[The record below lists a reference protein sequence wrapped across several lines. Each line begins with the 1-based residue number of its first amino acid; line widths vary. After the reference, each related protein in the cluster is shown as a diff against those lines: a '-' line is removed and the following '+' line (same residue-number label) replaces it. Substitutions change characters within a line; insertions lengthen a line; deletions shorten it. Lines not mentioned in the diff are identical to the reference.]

1 MDLSP
6 HVLDQFAVQAAAGYS
21 ASGDLDLEISKIA
34 EEAELTEQQIA
45 ALVPEAN
52 VELNRRLHGS
62 MADKQFAFKTASVQG
77 VKKILSSKTGP
88 KLASFTA
95 TGFLSLEI
103 DGERSKTAG
112 DSAPVEVQY
121 PDWIRDPQTRVK
133 TVANCLK
140 TAADYLNKYAE
151 ECRQGA
157 VEAKY
162 KVSTAFA
169 GVKYEAQQA
178 MRSDGVKFASI
189 CEAAIAHNPEC
200 KEAFIQIFGLVKT
213 ECEKTASP
221 VEVDLLKF
229 DPKELDGKDE
239 IGTRISNGSHPIMVH
254 LDDLISGANLV
265 GAYNASCEGFRDR
278 ASAAVSAIH
287 DLNTHDDVDA
297 YVANE
302 IQQFAN
308 AVKVGA
314 CEAMEACI
322 KFGQQLKKT
331 SSLKDQAGGIKD
343 LYKMLKGPIAQ
354 GAGSQAAFGKTFPN
368 RGRGLES
375 LPGLIPSVGALLSA
389 GNAAKSVQEI
399 GSKDLGPAL
408 GAGGNRRLGVSN
420 AI

>member
-62 MADKQFAFKTASVQG
+62 TADKQFAFKTASVQG
-77 VKKILSSKTGP
+77 VKKILSGKTGP
-88 KLASFTA
+88 KLASFTS
-95 TGFLSLEI
+95 TGFMSLEV
-103 DGERSKTAG
+103 DKPLSKTAG
-112 DSAPVEVQY
+112 DVSSKEMMY
-121 PDWIRDPQTRVK
+121 SEWIRNPQTRVK
-133 TVANCLK
+133 TAINYLK
-140 TAADYLNKYAE
+140 MAESYLNKYAE

-157 VEAKY
+157 VEAKC

-169 GVKYEAQQA
+169 GVKHEAQQA

-200 KEAFIQIFGLVKT
+200 KSAFIEILSLVRT

-229 DPKELDGKDE
+229 DPSELDGKDE

-254 LDDLISGANLV
+254 LDDLVHGATLV

-278 ASAAVSAIH
+278 AGAAVSAIH
-287 DLNTHDDVDA
+287 DLNTYGDVDA

-314 CEAMEACI
+314 YEAMEACI
-322 KFGQQLKKT
+322 KFGEWLKKT
-331 SSLKDQAGGIKD
+331 SVLDPNLSKALS
-343 LYKMLKGPIAQ
+343 
-354 GAGSQAAFGKTFPN
+354 SQAMFGKTFPN
-368 RGRGLES
+368 RSKGLES
-375 LPGLIPSVGALLSA
+375 LPGLIPSVGALLAA
-389 GNAAKSVQEI
+389 GPAVKSVQEI